1 MKCVDTDFL
10 IAVLKGDLGVRKKAE
25 ELDKE
30 GRNATTSMNAFELYV
45 GSHLL
50 KKKRHDLKE
59 VKSLLSRFDVL
70 SLDKDGAEK
79 AGEIY
84 AHLLDKGETIDIR
97 DSIIAGI
104 ALNNACTLV
113 TRDKHF
119 ERVKGLSVEKW

>member
-10 IAVLKGDLGVRKKAE
+10 IAVLKGDPGVRKKAE
-25 ELDKE
+25 ELDGE

-45 GSHLL
+45 GSHVL
-50 KKKRHDLKE
+50 KKKRHDQKE
-59 VKSLLSRFDVL
+59 VKSLLSRFDIL
-70 SLDKDGAEK
+70 GLDEDGAEK

-84 AHLLDKGETIDIR
+84 AQLLNKGETIDIR

-104 ALNNACTLV
+104 ALNNACNLV

-119 ERVKGLSVEKW
+119 ERVKRLSVEKW